1 MKFHGDL
8 SYSEGVYTTALIY
21 ILQQYEVNL
30 DRIVVRIE
38 VDPGGEGTGRYLQ
51 FWYMDEILLFS
62 LKAEARRPFVLL
74 DKDYKDL
81 VRELRHF
88 EVYPGPVYEEPN
100 TRVYLTQP
108 NDLSLLSDQLFD
120 SIDEVLS

>member
-8 SYSEGVYTTALIY
+8 SYSEGVYMTALIY

-38 VDPGGEGTGRYLQ
+38 VDPGGKDTGRYVQL
-51 FWYMDEILLFS
+51 WYHDEILLFS
-62 LKAEARRPFVLL
+62 FKAETRRPFLLL
-74 DKDYKDL
+74 DIDYKDL
-81 VRELRHF
+81 VRELRNF

-108 NDLSLLSDQLFD
+108 NDLSLLADYLFD